1 MSLFERRRGDRSSS
15 PSSMHL
21 RAALVDALVV
31 GSCFPGPQAA
41 ERGRTGMLSLVAGRL
56 LQAHGILDAYGGA
69 IGDAE
74 WVCQAREGE
83 ACLCCM
89 DFRHLFAC
97 QRDARG
103 RSDLHVL
110 SCRRRL
116 ILQVICA
123 NLRARVSNLPS

>member
-15 PSSMHL
+15 PSSIHL

-41 ERGRTGMLSLVAGRL
+41 ERGRTGMLSLVAGGL

-83 ACLCCM
+83 ACCVAWIAGVCM
-89 DFRHLFAC
+89 
-97 QRDARG
+97 G
-103 RSDLHVL
+103 VG
-110 SCRRRL
+110 
-116 ILQVICA
+116 
-123 NLRARVSNLPS
+123 LRARGFCEHRVDGTLDGCV